1 MRYLKR
7 GDPCPLCGQPIQT
20 DSYEEL
26 ELLSCI
32 AWVKEYLSIVDLGEC
47 SYARGICS
55 SGTVGEEDADP

>member
-20 DSYEEL
+20 SSYEEL

-32 AWVKEYLSIVDLGEC
+32 AWLRDNGRLAGCAED
-47 SYARGICS
+47 
-55 SGTVGEEDADP
+55 EEGDAHDADPD

>member
-32 AWVKEYLSIVDLGEC
+32 AWVRD
-47 SYARGICS
+47 
-55 SGTVGEEDADP
+55 SGRLAGCAEDEEGDAHDADPD

>member
-47 SYARGICS
+47 SYARGIC
-55 SGTVGEEDADP
+55 GGDTRGEEDADP

>member
-1 MRYLKR
+1 MRYLKQ

-20 DSYEEL
+20 SSYEEL

-47 SYARGICS
+47 SYAGGICS
-55 SGTVGEEDADP
+55 GGPRGEEDADP

>member
-20 DSYEEL
+20 SSYEEL

-55 SGTVGEEDADP
+55 GDPDGEEDADK

>member
-26 ELLSCI
+26 ELLSCYSWLRDNGWL
-32 AWVKEYLSIVDLGEC
+32 AGCAED
-47 SYARGICS
+47 
-55 SGTVGEEDADP
+55 EEGDAHDADPD

>member
-20 DSYEEL
+20 SSYEEL

-55 SGTVGEEDADP
+55 GDQGGEEDADP